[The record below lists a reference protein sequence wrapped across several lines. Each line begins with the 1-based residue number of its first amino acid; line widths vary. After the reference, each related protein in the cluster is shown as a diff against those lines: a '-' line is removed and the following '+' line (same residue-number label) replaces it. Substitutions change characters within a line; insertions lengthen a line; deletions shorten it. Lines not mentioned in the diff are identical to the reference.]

1 MSIETDYFQLTTQHI
16 FWRIERLFGKQ
27 QIVSRASDGS
37 LDRYS
42 YLEFSQRVRKLAHLL
57 NEKLGLKKGDMVG
70 SLAWNTRR
78 HLELYL
84 ATTMMGYVLHT
95 INVRFHQEEIEFVL
109 NEAQDKV
116 LFFDSDLTGTLINLT
131 KRKNNMEPVLHEM
144 SGSFDAL
151 VNFSEIESTLPP
163 LKETDPAILCY
174 TSGTTGH
181 PKGVAYTHRTVFLHS
196 SMLLQRDTL
205 GISSTETVLPIV
217 PMFHISAWDTP
228 FASLMAGAKLVLPG
242 PRPRSVELVELVEKE
257 KVTLAIGAPTIWID
271 FLQVAHQKNHDI
283 SSLKTVVTGGTEPPR
298 SLVEN
303 FSKNFGI
310 RTYHAWGMTE
320 TEAISS
326 VNTTV
331 DFNNISRQGVPPLGL
346 EVEMLDDDDKPL
358 PWDGES
364 MGELVVTGAW
374 VARSYFRHKPEDTY
388 KFIER
393 DGRAWLRT
401 GDIVTIDPSG
411 SIKIVDRKKDLIKSG
426 GEWISSVDLEN
437 AIMLHEAVL
446 EAAVVGVP
454 DDRWDERPVAFVSMK
469 DPSRKTPANEII
481 NFLKTQN
488 RFPNWWLPDKIYF
501 VEGIQKT
508 STGKFDKKSLRKT
521 ATHSN
526 VQAKLH
532 ST

>member
-1 MSIETDYFQLTTQHI
+1 MF
-16 FWRIERLFGKQ
+16 
-27 QIVSRASDGS
+27 
-37 LDRYS
+37 
-42 YLEFSQRVRKLAHLL
+42 
-57 NEKLGLKKGDMVG
+57 
-70 SLAWNTRR
+70 
-78 HLELYL
+78 
-84 ATTMMGYVLHT
+84 
-95 INVRFHQEEIEFVL
+95 
-109 NEAQDKV
+109 EA
-116 LFFDSDLTGTLINLT
+116 
-131 KRKNNMEPVLHEM
+131 
-144 SGSFDAL
+144 FDAL
-151 VNFSEIESTLPP
+151 VNSSDIESTLPP
-163 LKETDPAILCY
+163 LKETDPAIICY

-181 PKGVAYTHRTVFLHS
+181 PKGVTYTHRTDFLHS
-196 SMLLQRDTL
+196 PMLLQRDTL
-205 GISSTETVLPIV
+205 GISSTETVLPVV

-242 PRPRSVELVELVEKE
+242 PRPRSVELVGLVEKE
-257 KVTLAIGAPTIWID
+257 KVTLAIGARTVWMD
-271 FLQVAHQKNHDI
+271 FLHAAHQKNYDI

-298 SLVEN
+298 SLVED
-303 FSKNFGI
+303 FSKSFGI

-346 EVEMLDDDDKPL
+346 EIEMLDDDDKPL
-358 PWDGES
+358 PWDGKS

-374 VARSYFRHKPEDTY
+374 VVCSYFRQKPEDAY
-388 KFIER
+388 KKFIER

-469 DPSRKTPANEII
+469 DPSRKTSANEIM

-488 RFPNWWLPDKIYF
+488 RFPNWWLPDEIYF
-501 VEGIQKT
+501 VEEIQKT
-508 STGKFDKKSLRKT
+508 STGKFDKKGLRKT